1 MSSVALGPPRIEGR
15 ISPRTRVEEGG
26 RYPGI
31 PPNGAF
37 QHSRV
42 SRKPGAVHLLV
53 TRAGRLTRIGGRRVL
68 RLSHNPAT
76 EALYAEL
83 DHRLAA

>member
-42 SRKPGAVHLLV
+42 SRKPGAVHL
-53 TRAGRLTRIGGRRVL
+53 
-68 RLSHNPAT
+68 
-76 EALYAEL
+76 
-83 DHRLAA
+83 